1 MMMEKKRR
9 SARIRLLIGVCLMA
23 AAVAVSIVSG
33 FFLSPEIPVEYEQ
46 AALGYAEQYR
56 VPPALVLAVMQ
67 TESGFDKDAVSS
79 ADARGLMQ
87 ITPETFE
94 WLQSKTGETL
104 GTDALFDPDTSI
116 RYGTLFLSILCE
128 RFADTDTVAAAYNAG
143 MNAVTRWLADPT
155 YSDDGRTLKK
165 IPYEETSYYVV
176 KIDRALERLERKYGS
191 LSDGQGDG

>member
-104 GTDALFDPDTSI
+104 GMDALFDPDTSI
-116 RYGTLFLSILCE
+116 RYGTLFLSILRE
-128 RFADTDTVAAAYNAG
+128 RFDDTDTVAAAYNAG